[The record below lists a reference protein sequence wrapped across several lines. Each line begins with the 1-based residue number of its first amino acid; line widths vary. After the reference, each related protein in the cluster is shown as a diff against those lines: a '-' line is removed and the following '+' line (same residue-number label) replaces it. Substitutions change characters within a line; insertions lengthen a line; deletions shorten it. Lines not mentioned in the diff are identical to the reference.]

1 VKKLKG
7 LKDKGSKQFLEYKGL
22 FANAHIKTYPLSTLY
37 SLIAQQKLQMF
48 IVINCY
54 ILHFIRIFQS
64 SWRFSNTASSRWLA
78 HMQCYLATCIEP
90 FKISTMPIPKLNSL
104 SL

>member
-48 IVINCY
+48 IVI
-54 ILHFIRIFQS
+54 
-64 SWRFSNTASSRWLA
+64 
-78 HMQCYLATCIEP
+78 
-90 FKISTMPIPKLNSL
+90 
-104 SL
+104 